1 MKKALKA
8 LSVLLTV
15 TLLVLLAGL
24 TISAASDKPAISKTE
39 LTLAAGY
46 SGKLTVSGDY
56 KSIEWSSSD
65 ESVCTVKNGK
75 VTAVSTGKATVT
87 AKADSYKLTCK
98 VKVYKSCFGEYSPQS
113 VKKGKTLTLKIPAY
127 GVKKAEAYVTDTDMG
142 KITSVKISKGYA
154 VVRMK
159 AVSSGDTSVCIYDS
173 DSPKCRI
180 YVGVHINYSDYKY
193 EFRTEDSFESHYK
206 KHKDEFGDITRDEY
220 LELANKIIS
229 SDSKDI
235 LHKNE
240 KDDGDPMYF
249 DKKTGALLIMS
260 SDGFIRTFFIPDD
273 GLDYWERI

>member
-1 MKKALKA
+1 MKRILKTI
-8 LSVLLTV
+8 SVLLTV
-15 TLLVLLAGL
+15 AMVVLLAGL
-24 TISAASDKPAISKTE
+24 TISAAEKPALSSSE
-39 LTLAAGY
+39 LTLAVGY

-56 KSIEWSSSD
+56 KSIEWTSSD

-87 AKADSYKLTCK
+87 AKADSYNLTCK
-98 VKVYKSCFGEYSPQS
+98 VRVYKSCFGEYSPQS

-154 VVRMK
+154 VVKMK
-159 AVSSGDTSVCIYDS
+159 ALSSGDTSVCIYDS
-173 DSPKCRI
+173 NSPKCRI

-193 EFRTEDSFESHYK
+193 EFRTEDALESHYK
-206 KHKDEFGDITRDEY
+206 KHKDEFGNITQDEY
-220 LELANKIIS
+220 LAAANRIIT

-235 LHKNE
+235 LYKYE

-260 SDGFIRTFFIPDD
+260 SDGFIRTFFIPED
-273 GLDYWERI
+273 GLEYWERI